1 MRRVD
6 TKPPS
11 EKPGGKG
18 GPHGNKPIRFFIV
31 ECHDFTLITAQSR
44 RFVVKFTANSLRAST
59 ALCKSRCRPNHAYQA
74 WRENVAKWACQ
85 MMRDGL
91 SWRQNQSGVRL
102 RGNAVTCQ
110 SSCQEMPEA
119 LREKHLAGLN
129 ELTCLDSEE
138 EINYTPVVSQITFRF
153 LVTSTY
159 KSNQSICGWSSCIIE
174 SRVTTRRGRRKTA
187 KAGSVHLLPPG
198 GTAVRGGSDAI
209 RLGTAD
215 ASGSRNQGGF
225 LKLSPRCC
233 GRGCDVYMSR
243 AVSPG
248 TSGRD
253 ER

>member
-74 WRENVAKWACQ
+74 WRENVVKWVCQ

-91 SWRQNQSGVRL
+91 SWRQNQSG
-102 RGNAVTCQ
+102 AVSDGAEETPGQ
-110 SSCQEMPEA
+110 RRNLSVILPEA

-138 EINYTPVVSQITFRF
+138 EINYTPVVSR
-153 LVTSTY
+153 
-159 KSNQSICGWSSCIIE
+159 
-174 SRVTTRRGRRKTA
+174 
-187 KAGSVHLLPPG
+187 